1 MKLTTF
7 NSFGKISIS
16 RQAVSKV
23 ASVSVMECYGVVGLV
38 TPTLNRES
46 KSHYYKGVVVSVN
59 ENDIILVDVY
69 VVLKYGV
76 AISAVSDSI
85 RKSVKYSI
93 EKFTGMIVQGVNVHV
108 VGVK

>member
-1 MKLTTF
+1 MQLTTF

-16 RQAVSKV
+16 KKAISKV
-23 ASVSVMECYGVVGLV
+23 ASVSVLECYGVVGLV

-46 KSHYYKGVVVSVN
+46 KSHYYKGVVISSN
-59 ENDIILVDVY
+59 ENDVMTVDVY
-69 VVLKYGV
+69 VELKYGV

-93 EKFTGMIVQGVNVHV
+93 EKFTGMIVKGVNVHV

>member
-16 RQAVSKV
+16 KRAVSKV
-23 ASVSVMECYGVVGLV
+23 ASVCVMECYGVVGLV
-38 TPTLNRES
+38 TPVINHEN
-46 KSHYYKGVVVSVN
+46 KNHYYRGVVVNSYE
-59 ENDIILVDVY
+59 ENVIMVDVY

-85 RKSVKYSI
+85 RRSVKYSI
-93 EKFTGMIVQGVNVHV
+93 EKFTGMIVQSVNVHV